1 MGVIAQDIQ
10 KILPDLVRYN
20 KSVDFLSVDYTSLI
34 GLIIAGFQ
42 DQQKIIEKYETDIE
56 YLKNTVAELV
66 KNRKLNQYIVEIY
79 FGLINK
85 CY

>member
-56 YLKNTVAELV
+56 YLKT
-66 KNRKLNQYIVEIY
+66 Q
-79 FGLINK
+79 
-85 CY
+85 